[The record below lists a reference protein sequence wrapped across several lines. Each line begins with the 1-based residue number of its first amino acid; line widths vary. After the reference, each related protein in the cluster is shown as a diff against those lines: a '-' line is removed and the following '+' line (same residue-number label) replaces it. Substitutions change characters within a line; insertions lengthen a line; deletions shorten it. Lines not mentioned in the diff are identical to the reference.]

1 MTGGGRLEGK
11 NALVTAAAAG
21 IGRATALAFAAEGA
35 RVAAIDIDAAGLGHL
50 ASEAS
55 GIATYSVDATDLA
68 ALDRL
73 AAKIGQ
79 IDILFNAVGVVPHGT
94 ILDCG
99 EEEWAR
105 TLEVNVTSMYRT
117 IRRFLPGMLARG
129 AGSIVNVASVVSSLK
144 GAPNRF
150 AYGASK
156 GAVIGL
162 TKAVAADCVDKGVR
176 CNAICPGTI
185 DTPSLGGRIAA
196 FDDPVAARAA
206 FIGRQPMGR
215 LGTAAEI
222 ASLAVYLASD
232 ESAFV
237 TGAAMVIDG
246 GWSA

>member
-1 MTGGGRLEGK
+1 MGGRLSGK

-35 RVAAIDIDAAGLGHL
+35 HVIAIDIDEAGLRQF
-50 ASEAS
+50 AAQ
-55 GIATYSVDATDLA
+55 ATGSVTHVVDATDAKALERLGA
-68 ALDRL
+68 A
-73 AAKIGQ
+73 IGD

-94 ILDCG
+94 ILDCN
-99 EEEWAR
+99 EAEWAR

-117 IRRFLPGMLARG
+117 IRHFLPGMLTSG

-185 DTPSLGGRIAA
+185 DTPSLAGRIAA

>member
-1 MTGGGRLEGK
+1 MGGRLEGK
-11 NALVTAAAAG
+11 TALVTAAAAG

-35 RVAAIDIDAAGLGHL
+35 RVIAIDIDAAGLRQL
-50 ASEAS
+50 AADAS
-55 GIATYSVDATDLA
+55 GLVTQVVDATDPE
-68 ALDRL
+68 ALEAL
-73 AAKIGQ
+73 GGQ
-79 IDILFNAVGVVPHGT
+79 AGAVDILFNAVGVVPHGT
-94 ILDCG
+94 SLDCM
-99 EEEWAR
+99 EEAWAR

-117 IRRFLPGMLARG
+117 IRRFLPGMLTRG
-129 AGSIVNVASVVSSLK
+129 GGSIVNVASVVSSLK

-185 DTPSLGGRIAA
+185 DTPSLAGRIAA

>member
-1 MTGGGRLEGK
+1 MGGRLTGK
-11 NALVTAAAAG
+11 TALVTAAAAG

-35 RVAAIDIDAAGLGHL
+35 RVTAIDIDADGLRTL
-50 ASEAS
+50 AAN
-55 GIATYSVDATDLA
+55 ATGLVTHVVDATDA
-68 ALDRL
+68 KALERL
-73 AAKIGQ
+73 GGATGE

-94 ILDCG
+94 ILDCD
-99 EEEWAR
+99 EAAWAR

-117 IRRFLPGMLARG
+117 IRCFLPGMLTRG

-185 DTPSLGGRIAA
+185 DTPSLAGRIAA